1 MERIGERIGWIG
13 TGVMGTSMCG
23 HLLAAGHPVTV
34 TTRTRA
40 KADALVGAGAT
51 WADSPAAVAAE
62 SDVVFVM
69 VGYPAEVEEVVAGA
83 DGVLTALAPG
93 GLVVDMTTSRP
104 ALAVDLARLAA
115 ERGIAAL
122 DAPVSGGDV
131 GARNG
136 TLSIMV
142 GGDADA
148 FARARPL
155 LGHLGSTIV
164 HQGAA
169 GAGQHTKLTNQV
181 VVAGNLIAVCEAL
194 LYATRAGLD
203 VESVLASISGGAASS
218 WALTNLAPRIVAG
231 DFAPGFF
238 VDHFVK
244 DMAIVLDEAAR
255 LQLAL
260 PGLALVHQLGVALQ
274 AQGHGRDGTQSL
286 ILALEA
292 LSPRADRQ

>member
-1 MERIGERIGWIG
+1 MAPGDVQVGWIG
-13 TGVMGTSMCG
+13 TGVMGASMCG
-23 HLLAAGHPVTV
+23 HLLAAGHPVRV

-40 KADALVGAGAT
+40 KADVLVDAGAT
-51 WADSPAAVAAE
+51 WADSPAEVAAD

-69 VGYPAEVEEVVAGA
+69 VGYPAEVEEVVFGNS
-83 DGVLTALAPG
+83 GVLASLAPG
-93 GLVVDMTTSRP
+93 GVLVDMTTSRP
-104 ALAVDLARLAA
+104 ALAVDIARLAA
-115 ERGIAAL
+115 ERGVAAL

-148 FARARPL
+148 FTRVRPL
-155 LGHLGSTIV
+155 LEHLGGTIV
-164 HQGAA
+164 HQGSA
-169 GAGQHTKLTNQV
+169 GSGQHTKLTNQV

-286 ILALEA
+286 IRALET
-292 LSPRADRQ
+292 LSPAR

>member
-1 MERIGERIGWIG
+1 MERVGWIG
-13 TGVMGTSMCG
+13 TGVMGGSMCG
-23 HLLAAGHPVTV
+23 HLLAAGHPVTM
-34 TTRTRA
+34 TTRSPE
-40 KADALVGAGAT
+40 KAAPLLEAGGV
-51 WADSPAAVAAE
+51 WAESPEEVAAA

-69 VGYPAEVEEVVAGA
+69 VGYPADVEEVVLGA
-83 DGVLTALAPG
+83 SGALAAMAPG
-93 GLVVDMTTSRP
+93 SLLVDMTTSRP
-104 ALAVDLARLAA
+104 ALAVEIATRAA
-115 ERGIAAL
+115 AAGCAAL

-131 GARNG
+131 GARAG

-142 GGDADA
+142 GGDASA

-155 LGHLGSTIV
+155 LDHLGATIV

-169 GAGQHTKLTNQV
+169 GAGQHAKLTNQV

-218 WALTNLAPRIVAG
+218 WALSNLAPRIVA
-231 DFAPGFF
+231 DDYAPGFF

-244 DMAIVLDEAAR
+244 DLAIVLDEASR
-255 LQLAL
+255 LHLTL
-260 PGLALVHQLGVALQ
+260 PGVALVHQLAVALQ

-286 ILALEA
+286 VLALER
-292 LSPRADRQ
+292 LSPAP